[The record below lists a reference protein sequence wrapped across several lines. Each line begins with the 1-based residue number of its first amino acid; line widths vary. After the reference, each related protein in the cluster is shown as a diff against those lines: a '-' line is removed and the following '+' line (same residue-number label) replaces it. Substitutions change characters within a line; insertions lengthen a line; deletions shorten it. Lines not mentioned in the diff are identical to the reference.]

1 VKFSILL
8 LFLLSVTGCG
18 SYSLTSSSG
27 ADEEGVIKP
36 VGTLF
41 DRFLYEGYR
50 HQGKKEDMQHDYTDS
65 DFYTAKSLAAARGEW
80 VAPQEVADRDIP
92 KFAIA
97 DLLVAKSRL
106 DRALLN
112 GSSVKLPE
120 YAARAQVMFDCWL
133 EQQEENIQQHDIDE
147 CKHEFDIAMLQLEKN
162 YMGAPMSACGVLQ
175 SSSPSEKEEDC
186 TTIEQPQAVY
196 SLYFILDSI
205 EMVADSKAQ
214 LLRLQNDLSQNQPM
228 KVYLTGHAD
237 RSGSSRYNEGLS
249 LRRVKAVAEQLS
261 ELVPNEKVIE
271 RVHFGEN
278 RPKVET
284 PDGVRELRNR
294 RVEVE
299 VRWSK

>member
-1 VKFSILL
+1 MKFSILL
-8 LFLLSVTGCG
+8 VLFLSITGCG
-18 SYSLTSSSG
+18 SYSLTSSDSS
-27 ADEEGVIKP
+27 EEIVKP

-50 HQGKKEDMQHDYTDS
+50 HQGKKEDMQHDYEDS
-65 DFYTAKSLAAARGEW
+65 DFYVAKSLAAARGEW
-80 VAPQEVADRDIP
+80 VTPQEVADRDIP

-97 DLLVAKSRL
+97 ELLLAKSRL

-120 YAARAQVMFDCWL
+120 YTARAQVMFDCWL

-147 CKHEFDIAMLQLEKN
+147 CKHEFEIAMLKLEKN
-162 YMGAPMSACGVLQ
+162 YMGAPMRACGVLQ
-175 SSSPSEKEEDC
+175 SSSPSEQTEDC
-186 TTIEQPQAVY
+186 TIIEQPQAVY

-214 LLRLQNDLSQNQPM
+214 LLGLQADLSQNQVT

-237 RSGSSRYNEGLS
+237 RSGSSEYNEDLS
-249 LRRVKAVAEQLS
+249 LRRVKAVVEQLKG
-261 ELVPNEKVIE
+261 LVPNEKVIE
-271 RVHFGEN
+271 RIHFGEN
-278 RPKVET
+278 RPKIET